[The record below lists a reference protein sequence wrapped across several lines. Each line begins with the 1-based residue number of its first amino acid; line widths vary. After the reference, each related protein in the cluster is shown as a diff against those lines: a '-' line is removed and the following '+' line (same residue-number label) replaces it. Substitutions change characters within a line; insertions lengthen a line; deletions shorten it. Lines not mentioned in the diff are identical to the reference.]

1 MNIEKHLSGLLA
13 EQDCVIVPGFGGFIT
28 NYIPAGINPVTH
40 VFTPPSRQ
48 VAFNARLRNN
58 DGILANHL
66 VRSLNITYA
75 EAVAA
80 IEKLSVEW
88 VNILNKGEKVIIQG
102 IGLIFS
108 DKENNLQ
115 FIPESN
121 INLLDDAFGL
131 TSFSSLPIQKL
142 GTLKKSSEKRIRT
155 NAVSSARKL
164 PSSLKWAVVLLPLAA
179 LSFWSAFNT
188 NKVTNLYHNVAS
200 VIPAP
205 AESSSTKTA
214 TPFAVNIPAAENNAE
229 VIVPETVKEAEVI
242 ATPEAV
248 KVENNYFIIAGAFGV
263 KENADKLVESL
274 KAKGYDASIAGQN
287 RNGLFRV
294 SIEGFSEMEIAL
306 QKTEEMR
313 KGDFPGAW
321 LLTLR

>member
-13 EQDCVIVPGFGGFIT
+13 EQDCVIVPGFGGFIA

-66 VRSLNITYA
+66 VRSLDITYA
-75 EAVAA
+75 EAVSI
-80 IEKLSVEW
+80 IEKKSVYW
-88 VNILNKGEKVIIQG
+88 ANTLNKGEKVSIHG

-108 DKENNLQ
+108 DIENNLQ

-131 TSFSSLPIQKL
+131 ASFSSLPIQKHSPL
-142 GTLKKSSEKRIRT
+142 QKSNEKRVRIH
-155 NAVSSARKL
+155 AVSSARKL

-188 NKVTNLYHNVAS
+188 SKVTNLYHNFAS

-205 AESSSTKTA
+205 VESSAVKTA
-214 TPFAVNIPAAENNAE
+214 TPFALEIPAAESNAE
-229 VIVPETVKEAEVI
+229 IIVPDISVDADVVTA
-242 ATPEAV
+242 PEPV

-263 KENADKLVESL
+263 KHNADKLVESL
-274 KAKGYDASIAGQN
+274 KSKGYDASIAGQN

-294 SIEGFSEMEIAL
+294 SIEGFSEKEIAL

-313 KGDFPGAW
+313 KGDFPSAW
-321 LLTLR
+321 LLTL

>member
-66 VRSLNITYA
+66 VRSLDITYA
-75 EAVAA
+75 EAVAF

-88 VNILNKGEKVIIQG
+88 VNILNKGDKVIIQG

-115 FIPESN
+115 FIPEGN

-142 GTLKKSSEKRIRT
+142 GTLQKSSEKRIRT

-200 VIPAP
+200 VIPSP

-214 TPFAVNIPAAENNAE
+214 APFAVNIPAAENNAE
-229 VIVPETVKEAEVI
+229 VIVPETVVEADVI

-263 KENADKLVESL
+263 KENADNLVESL

>member
-66 VRSLNITYA
+66 VRSLDITYA
-75 EAVAA
+75 EAVAF

-131 TSFSSLPIQKL
+131 TSFSSLPIQKH
-142 GTLKKSSEKRIRT
+142 GTLQKSSEKRIRT

-164 PSSLKWAVVLLPLAA
+164 PTSLKWAVVLLPLAA

-200 VIPAP
+200 VIPSP

-214 TPFAVNIPAAENNAE
+214 APFAVNIPAAENNAE
-229 VIVPETVKEAEVI
+229 VIVPETVVEADVI

>member
-66 VRSLNITYA
+66 VRSIDITYA
-75 EAVAA
+75 EAIAT

-88 VNILNKGEKVIIQG
+88 VNILNKGEKVSIQG

-121 INLLDDAFGL
+121 INLLDDSFGL

-142 GTLKKSSEKRIRT
+142 GTLQKSSEKRIRT

-200 VIPAP
+200 VIPSP
-205 AESSSTKTA
+205 AESSSTKTTA
-214 TPFAVNIPAAENNAE
+214 PFAVNIPAAENNAE

>member
-48 VAFNARLRNN
+48 VAFNARLCNN

-66 VRSLNITYA
+66 VRSLDITYA

-88 VNILNKGEKVIIQG
+88 VNILNKSEKVIIQG

-142 GTLKKSSEKRIRT
+142 GTLQKSSEKRIRT

>member
-66 VRSLNITYA
+66 VRSLDITYA

-88 VNILNKGEKVIIQG
+88 VNILNKGEKVSIQG

-200 VIPAP
+200 VIPSP

>member
-66 VRSLNITYA
+66 VRSLDITYA

-142 GTLKKSSEKRIRT
+142 GTLQKSSEKRIRT

-200 VIPAP
+200 VIPSP

-274 KAKGYDASIAGQN
+274 KAKGYNASIAGQN

>member
-66 VRSLNITYA
+66 VRSLDITYA

-88 VNILNKGEKVIIQG
+88 VNILNKSEKVIIQG

-142 GTLKKSSEKRIRT
+142 GTLQKSSEKRIRT

>member
-66 VRSLNITYA
+66 VRSLDITYA

-88 VNILNKGEKVIIQG
+88 VNILNKSEKVIIQG

-200 VIPAP
+200 VIPSP

>member
-1 MNIEKHLSGLLA
+1 
-13 EQDCVIVPGFGGFIT
+13 VIVPGFGGFIT

-48 VAFNARLRNN
+48 VAFNARLCNN

-66 VRSLNITYA
+66 VRSLDITYA

-88 VNILNKGEKVIIQG
+88 VNILNKSEKVIIQG

-142 GTLKKSSEKRIRT
+142 GTLQKSSEKRIRT

>member
-1 MNIEKHLSGLLA
+1 MNIEKHLSSLLA
-13 EQDCVIVPGFGGFIT
+13 EQDCVIVPGFGGFIA

-40 VFTPPSRQ
+40 MFTPPSRQ

-58 DGILANHL
+58 DGILANHI
-66 VRSLNITYA
+66 VRSIEVNYA
-75 EAVAA
+75 DALSI
-80 IEKLSVEW
+80 IEKQSVKW
-88 VNILNKGEKVIIQG
+88 ANNLNKGEKVVIQG

-108 DKENNLQ
+108 DQENNLQ
-115 FIPESN
+115 FIPEKH

-131 TSFSSLPIQKL
+131 TSFSSLPVLKYGSIQKAN
-142 GTLKKSSEKRIRT
+142 EKRIRSS
-155 NAVSSARKL
+155 AVPSARKF

-188 NKVTNLYHNVAS
+188 NKVTNLYHNFAS

-205 AESSSTKTA
+205 AESAVRNTA
-214 TPFAVNIPAAENNAE
+214 TPFTVEIPATESNAE
-229 VIVPETVKEAEVI
+229 VILPETSIEI
-242 ATPEAV
+242 DITATPEPI

-274 KAKGYDASIAGQN
+274 KGKGYDATIAGQN
-287 RNGLFRV
+287 RNGLYWV
-294 SIEGFSEMEIAL
+294 SVEGFSEKEIAI

-313 KGDFPGAW
+313 KGNFPNAW
-321 LLTLR
+321 LLSL

>member
-66 VRSLNITYA
+66 VRSLDITYA

-88 VNILNKGEKVIIQG
+88 VNILNKSEKVIIQG

-142 GTLKKSSEKRIRT
+142 GTLQKSSEKRIRT

-200 VIPAP
+200 VIPSP

>member
-13 EQDCVIVPGFGGFIT
+13 EQDCVIVPGFGGFIA

-48 VAFNARLRNN
+48 VAFNARLRKN

-66 VRSLNITYA
+66 VRSLEVSYA
-75 EAVAA
+75 DAVSL
-80 IEKLSVEW
+80 IEEQSVEW
-88 VNILNKGEKVIIQG
+88 ANTLNKGEKVVIQG

-108 DKENNLQ
+108 DQENNLQ

-131 TSFSSLPIQKL
+131 TSFSSLPVLKHGSLQKAN
-142 GTLKKSSEKRIRT
+142 EKRIRSS
-155 NAVSSARKL
+155 AVSSARKL

-188 NKVTNLYHNVAS
+188 SKVTDLYHNFAS
-200 VIPAP
+200 IIPAP
-205 AESSSTKTA
+205 AESPSSKTA
-214 TPFAVNIPAAENNAE
+214 TPFAVEIPADENNAE
-229 VIVPETVKEAEVI
+229 AILPVTSIEADVI
-242 ATPEAV
+242 ATPEPI
-248 KVENNYFIIAGAFGV
+248 KVENNFFIIAGAFGV
-263 KENADKLVESL
+263 KENAEKLVETL
-274 KAKGYDASIAGQN
+274 KSEGYNASIAGQN

-294 SIEGFSEMEIAL
+294 SIEGFSEKEIAL

>member
-66 VRSLNITYA
+66 VRSLDITYA

-142 GTLKKSSEKRIRT
+142 GTLQKSSEKRIRT

-200 VIPAP
+200 VIPSP

>member
-48 VAFNARLRNN
+48 VAFNARLCNN

-66 VRSLNITYA
+66 VRSLDITYA

-88 VNILNKGEKVIIQG
+88 VNILNKGEKVRIQG

-142 GTLKKSSEKRIRT
+142 GTLQKSSEKRIRT

>member
-66 VRSLNITYA
+66 VRSLDITYA

-88 VNILNKGEKVIIQG
+88 VNILNKSEKVIIQG

-142 GTLKKSSEKRIRT
+142 GTLQKSSEKRIRT

-200 VIPAP
+200 VIPSP
-205 AESSSTKTA
+205 TESSSTKTA
-214 TPFAVNIPAAENNAE
+214 TPFAAEFPAAENNAE

-274 KAKGYDASIAGQN
+274 KAKGYNASIAGQN